1 VNTWTV
7 SWPGLRTVVELEIK
21 QRIRSKRWIWAL
33 AVWFLLI
40 GAITV
45 SILGSAAWLAER
57 ARPSD
62 FTAGPL
68 AFGTITFFVLGMG
81 LLIAPAFTST
91 SINGDRAA
99 GTLATLQATR
109 LSAVEIALGK
119 LIAAWLAAA
128 VFLVVAL
135 PFIALSM
142 VLGNISVWQVMVTF
156 AVVFTLVAVV
166 CAIGLGWSALMSR
179 GAISTL
185 FTYLSVVVLTVL
197 TPISLALTLPLV
209 IQTDTIRVWGASTQL
224 VDEYD
229 NQLAR
234 YWDQNPNGQNPPMPP
249 VDRCT
254 WHAETQSTAHADRT
268 WWIVAVNPFVVV
280 ADAAPLPP
288 GAAKDLT
295 MYSQI
300 NTDPLAMLKMGVRS
314 MSQPNA
320 LERDE
325 CASLFISLPN
335 YNVSFDEAGNVTA
348 TDAETGR
355 QVSYDSPVKRKVVNA
370 EAPIWP
376 WGLGANL
383 LLGGGMF
390 FVAVRRLRVPYQKLA
405 PGTRVA

>member
-1 VNTWTV
+1 MNTWKL
-7 SWPGLRTVVELEIK
+7 SWGGLRIVVELEIK

-33 AVWFLLI
+33 VAWFLMI
-40 GAITV
+40 GAVTL
-45 SILGSAAWLAER
+45 SIIGSTAWLAQKTT
-57 ARPSD
+57 SSS
-62 FTAGPL
+62 FSAGPL

-91 SINGDRAA
+91 SINGDRGA

-142 VLGNISVWQVMVTF
+142 VLGNISIWQVVVTF
-156 AVVFTLVAVV
+156 AVVFALVAVV
-166 CAIGLGWSALMSR
+166 CAIGLGWSALLSR
-179 GAISTL
+179 AAVSTL

-197 TPISLALTLPLV
+197 TPIVMAVCVPLV
-209 IQTDTIRVWGASTQL
+209 VQKDTIRVWGPSPQVEAAYQHQL
-224 VDEYD
+224 DEY
-229 NQLAR
+229 
-234 YWDQNPNGQNPPMPP
+234 WTKNPDGYSPPMPP
-249 VDRCT
+249 MSECSWHTETEPTGHIDRI
-254 WHAETQSTAHADRT
+254 

-288 GAAKDLT
+288 GAAKDLAS
-295 MYSQI
+295 YSQ
-300 NTDPLAMLKMGVRS
+300 NSYDPLAILRMAVRS
-314 MSQPNA
+314 MSLPNS

-325 CASLFISLPN
+325 CLNLYSSLPG
-335 YNVSFDEAGNVTA
+335 YNFSSDEAGNVSVT
-348 TDAETGR
+348 TESGTP
-355 QVSYDSPVKRKVVNA
+355 VNHDSPVKRRFINV
-370 EAPIWP
+370 ETPIWP

-383 LLGGGMF
+383 LMGGGMF
-390 FVAVRRLRVPYQKLA
+390 FIAVQRLRIPYTKLA